1 MFWQNIIKFE
11 PELKTMLNIKIHS
24 KPVYEE
30 KAKVKILNEVDNTA
44 FSDGEIP
51 KKSIHCIYIA
61 AINIDFVIKIDKQTI
76 LRFI

>member
-1 MFWQNIIKFE
+1 
-11 PELKTMLNIKIHS
+11 MLNIKIHS

-51 KKSIHCIYIA
+51 KKVSIA
-61 AINIDFVIKIDKQTI
+61 
-76 LRFI
+76 FI